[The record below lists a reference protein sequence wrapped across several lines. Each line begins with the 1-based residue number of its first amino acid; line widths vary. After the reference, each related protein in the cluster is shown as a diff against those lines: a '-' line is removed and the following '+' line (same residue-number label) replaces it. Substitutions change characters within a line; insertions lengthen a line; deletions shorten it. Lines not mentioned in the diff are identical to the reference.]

1 MALRL
6 RRGTDAQRQ
15 LITPAQGELI
25 FVTDTNELYAGD
37 GSTLGGIRISG
48 ESVDTLN
55 QLDDVDAALPQDGDV
70 LIYDSATG
78 DWVSGELPLVDL
90 PDVNATGIVDGQV
103 LAWDDTTSAFIPTNN
118 IGGGGSTFDGDLVGS
133 VFSDDSTLLV
143 DGINKIVTADLEGNT
158 TGIHFGNVT
167 GDVTGDL
174 DGDIIKSDATEDLQI
189 RAGSGT
195 NGADLTIEA
204 GIGTA
209 DGGDVVVNAGS
220 GLTNG
225 SIILGQ
231 FNTEKVQ
238 VNSAEVFGDVKAL
251 DNTLL
256 VDGTNAKLILSNN
269 SLSDL
274 ADVNIDPA
282 DSTAITNGAILA
294 YDPRSNE
301 FRPVSFFQSRGV
313 DEFAVF
319 NGHLDGT
326 FQGTI
331 LSDDSTMIL
340 DGFTRSLVNLT
351 SVNAE
356 TLSTSI
362 GSGSVVGGSLTSK
375 SFTPYGQGQINIT
388 RTDAGVVSDSRP
400 HGNISFVLD
409 DADGTAEHSRIQAG
423 KNSFRIINDP
433 DTVRPGVTPDSTTIA
448 WVDNKLGVGY
458 RNPPGD
464 EVLQVAG
471 SAAIDGYLDV
481 EQVRISG
488 NSVSATESNAN
499 LELSPNGTGTIELN
513 VPVQTT
519 VGAAGAAS
527 ALPATPSTYL
537 KINVNGTDYVVPAYA
552 VS

>member
-167 GDVTGDL
+167 GDVIGDL
-174 DGDIIKSDATEDLQI
+174 DGDIIKTDATEDLQV

-195 NGADLTIEA
+195 NGADLLLEA

-220 GLTNG
+220 GITNG
-225 SIILGQ
+225 SVILGQ

-238 VNSAEVFGDVKAL
+238 VNNAEVFGDVKAL

-269 SLSDL
+269 SLTDL

-282 DSTAITNGAILA
+282 DSTAITDGAILV
-294 YDPRSNE
+294 YDPRSE
-301 FRPVSFFQSRGV
+301 VFRAVNFFQARGT

-340 DGFTRSLVNLT
+340 DGFTRSLVNLNSIT
-351 SVNAE
+351 SQNIIFGD
-356 TLSTSI
+356 T
-362 GSGSVVGGSLTSK
+362 GSLKGGEITSA
-375 SFTPYGQGQINIT
+375 SFTPYGQGQIVVK
-388 RTDAGVVSDSRP
+388 RTDSGVVSDTRP
-400 HGNISFVLD
+400 HGSIRFILD
-409 DADGTAEHSRIQAG
+409 DADGEAEHTRIQAG
-423 KNSFRIINDP
+423 KNSLRLINDP
-433 DTVRPGVTPDSTTIA
+433 DTVRPGVSPDTTNLS
-448 WVDNKLGVGY
+448 WVGNKLGVGY
-458 RNPPGD
+458 RTPPGN

-471 SAAIDGYLDV
+471 SAAVNGYLDV
-481 EQVRISG
+481 EQIRIVG
-488 NSVSATESNAN
+488 NNISTTESNAN
-499 LELSPNGTGTIELN
+499 LELSANGTGTVEFNIPE
-513 VPVQTT
+513 QTT
-519 VGAAGAAS
+519 VGSAGAAN
-527 ALPATPSTYL
+527 ALPANPDIYF
-537 KINVNGTDYVVPAYA
+537 KVNVNGTEYVVPGFA

>member
-55 QLDDVDAALPQDGDV
+55 QLDDVDAALPQDGDI

-90 PDVNATGIVDGQV
+90 PDVNATGIVDGQI

-118 IGGGGSTFDGDLVGS
+118 IGGGGSTFSGDLVGS

-143 DGINKIVTADLEGNT
+143 DGINKLVIADVQGNT
-158 TGIHFGNVT
+158 TGIHTGNVT
-167 GDVTGDL
+167 GNVIGDL
-174 DGDIIKSDATEDLQI
+174 DGDIVKTDATEDLQV

-195 NGADLTIEA
+195 NGADLLLEA

-209 DGGDVVVNAGS
+209 DGGDVLINAG
-220 GLTNG
+220 GGVTNG
-225 SIILGQ
+225 QVIIGQ
-231 FNTEKVQ
+231 FNTDKVQ

-251 DNTLL
+251 DGTLL

-269 SLSDL
+269 SLTDL

-294 YDPRSNE
+294 YDPRSE
-301 FRPVSFFQSRGV
+301 VFRAVSFFQARGT

-331 LSDDSTMIL
+331 LSDDSTMML
-340 DGFTRSLVNLT
+340 DGFTRSLVNINNISSTNISNSGTLT
-351 SVNAE
+351 SA
-356 TLSTSI
+356 
-362 GSGSVVGGSLTSK
+362 SLTATDY
-375 SFTPYGQGQINIT
+375 TPNGQGQINVT
-388 RTDAGVVSDSRP
+388 RTVSGVASDSRP
-400 HGNISFVLD
+400 HGNISFILD
-409 DADGTAEHSRIQAG
+409 DDNGTLETTRIQAG
-423 KNSFRIINDP
+423 INSFRVVNDP
-433 DTVRPGVTPDSTTIA
+433 DGVRSGVSLASTTFS

-458 RNPPGD
+458 RTPPGN

-471 SAAIDGYLDV
+471 SAAVNGYLDV
-481 EQVRISG
+481 EQIRIVG
-488 NSVSATESNAN
+488 NNISTTESNAN
-499 LELSPNGTGTIELN
+499 LEISANGTGTVEFNIPE
-513 VPVQTT
+513 QTT
-519 VGAAGAAS
+519 VGSAGAAN
-527 ALPATPSTYL
+527 ALPANPDIYF
-537 KINVNGTDYVVPAYA
+537 KVNVNGTEYVVPGFA